1 MWAYEHYSSTTES
14 ISKMQ
19 KVKKETN
26 WKLEAVKPYW
36 GKSLPELKIADII
49 KESGFYKSLIGW
61 SKSPVI
67 PKIIAWKKALS
78 DLSAWR
84 GAANADNGRGSPT
97 SPPSAG
103 APAVMGWICL
113 RMNAASLF
121 SPLTYVN
128 ISCGCLLST
137 TWKRCLCSLF
147 LQLFISMSVFINIQS
162 VVLLAMHEECWIG
175 PQTLTVDKAT
185 GIGTMPG
192 SPNILPKLLE
202 SEPCQGPQTS
212 SRAGLPLPSL
222 SVAPPASWHHS
233 AIKNIFFLS
242 SNSSTTLLPT

>member
-185 GIGTMPG
+185 GIGTVPG
-192 SPNILPKLLE
+192 SPNILPSRSFPALTLCC
-202 SEPCQGPQTS
+202 PTCFLAPQCCQK
-212 SRAGLPLPSL
+212 
-222 SVAPPASWHHS
+222 HF
-233 AIKNIFFLS
+233 FFLS

>member
-1 MWAYEHYSSTTES
+1 MWAYEHHSSTTES
-14 ISKMQ
+14 INKMQ
-19 KVKKETN
+19 KVEKEIN

-78 DLSAWR
+78 DLSAWK
-84 GAANADNGRGSPT
+84 GAANADNGRGSPA

-103 APAVMGWICL
+103 APVVMGWICL

-128 ISCGCLLST
+128 ISHGCLLST
-137 TWKRCLCSLF
+137 TRKRCLCSLF
-147 LQLFISMSVFINIQS
+147 PQLFHFHVSDYKYSLCPPLGKAWRMLDRATSPRCGQS
-162 VVLLAMHEECWIG
+162 YWNQNCAR
-175 PQTLTVDKAT
+175 
-185 GIGTMPG
+185 
-192 SPNILPKLLE
+192 
-202 SEPCQGPQTS
+202 GPQTS
-212 SRAGLPLPSL
+212 SQAGLPLPSL
-222 SVAPPASWHHS
+222 PSAPPASWHHS
-233 AIKNIFFLS
+233 AIKNVFL
-242 SNSSTTLLPT
+242 